1 MGDDVTSKS
10 APAAPLDAQQ
20 TPKRPKHKRMNSD
33 DTERPASA
41 QRKRDDS
48 VGHSDVEAEQESSDD
63 EEADPSAQIANF
75 DWDDLHQRYHDAI
88 KDCSA
93 EEARLM
99 QEWESLMKVLLC
111 LVAQRK

>member
-1 MGDDVTSKS
+1 MSKS
-10 APAAPLDAQQ
+10 EPAAPLDAQP
-20 TPKRPKHKRMNSD
+20 TPKRSKHKRMNSD

-41 QRKRDDS
+41 QHKRDES
-48 VGHSDVEAEQESSDD
+48 AGHSDVETEQESSD
-63 EEADPSAQIANF
+63 EEADPSAHIANF

-99 QEWESLMKVLLC
+99 QEWESLMKVLLY
-111 LVAQRK
+111 LVT